1 MKTADFD
8 YCLPPERIAQTP
20 LEPRDSSRLMVY
32 DRKSDRVFHRR
43 FFEIGDFLNRGDLLV
58 RNHTKVLPARIYARK
73 ETGGKVEILLL
84 RRLRDAEWECLIGG
98 KKIREGS
105 RLILADGLSAT
116 VLKDANGASRTV
128 RFNGPFDDFMQ
139 KNGEMPLPPYIHTKL
154 NDQTRY
160 QTIYA
165 DQQAVGSAAAPTAG
179 LHFTRELISKLESS
193 GVGFADI
200 TLHVGLD
207 TFKPVSVDD
216 PKDHRIHKEW
226 CEIDA
231 DTANRINETRQAGAR
246 IIPIG
251 TTSVR
256 TLESAA
262 MAAVES
268 GSAEAVIPIQGD
280 TGIFILPGYRFRI
293 VDALITNFHLPKST
307 LIMMISAF
315 IGREKTLEL
324 YELAV
329 REEYR
334 FFSFGDAMLI
344 L

>member
-32 DRKSDRVFHRR
+32 DRKSDRVFHRH
-43 FFEIGDFLNRGDLLV
+43 FFEIGNFLNRGDLLV
-58 RNHTKVLPARIYARK
+58 RNHTKVLPARIFARK

-84 RRLRDAEWECLIGG
+84 RRLRETEWECLIGG

-116 VLKDANGASRTV
+116 VLKDADGASRTV
-128 RFNGPFDDFMQ
+128 RFNGSFNDFMQ

-193 GVGFADI
+193 GVSFADI

-216 PKDHRIHKEW
+216 PKDHQIHKEW

-231 DTANRINETRQAGAR
+231 DTAKQINETRKAGGR
-246 IIPIG
+246 IIPVG

-262 MAAVES
+262 MAAVET
-268 GSAEAVIPIQGD
+268 GSASAVIPIQGD
-280 TGIFILPGYRFRI
+280 TGIFILPGYRFQI

-324 YELAV
+324 YELAI